1 MDDTHDTIIYGQHAV
16 ASLLDTAPQ
25 RVLEV
30 WLQDGRDNRLSR
42 RLHARY
48 ASGAIALHVLPRAR
62 LDALLGD
69 VRHQGVAVR
78 AARGEA
84 VDLDRLL
91 AGVGPHTLLVLLDG
105 VQDPRNLGAV
115 LRSADGAG
123 AGAVIVPRSRGVAL
137 TPAARKTASGAA
149 DSVPVVEV
157 ANLARAMSALTA
169 VGVRLLGTADD
180 APRSVFETDLTGPL
194 ALVLGAEDAGLRR
207 LTRERC
213 DALMQIP
220 MHGRVASLNVA
231 VAAGVCLYEALRQR
245 TRRRDPDSAS

>member
-1 MDDTHDTIIYGQHAV
+1 MDDTIIYGQHAV

-30 WLQDGRDNRLSR
+30 WLQDGRENRLSL
-42 RLHARY
+42 RLRARY
-48 ASGAIALHVLPRAR
+48 ASGSIPLHVLARDR
-62 LDALLGD
+62 LDALLGG

-78 AARGEA
+78 AAPGEV
-84 VDLDRLL
+84 VDLERVL
-91 AGVGPHTLLVLLDG
+91 AGVGPGTLLVLLDG

-123 AGAVIVPRSRGVAL
+123 ASAVIVPRSRGVSL

-149 DSVPVVEV
+149 DNVPVVEV
-157 ANLARAMSALTA
+157 ANLARAMTALA
-169 VGVRLLGTADD
+169 EAGVRLVGTSDD
-180 APRSVFETDLTGPL
+180 AARSVFETDLTGPV
-194 ALVLGAEDAGLRR
+194 AVVLGAEDAGLRR

-213 DALMQIP
+213 DDLMRIP
-220 MHGRVASLNVA
+220 MRGRVQSLNVS

-245 TRRRDPDSAS
+245 THADA